1 MNNTLTIMVGLP
13 ASGKDFLIKNN
24 IDNALILSSD
34 NLRVELYG
42 YEDQTHNKEVFEEMN
57 RRTRNTGKENKNVI
71 YNATNINRGRR
82 VTLAQEMQKYFKYI
96 KVIVCVCSIKTLLYR
111 NKTRKERHLP
121 EDKLKQMIRSFQI
134 PTLYEYHYDDI
145 EYVWTET
152 KRRGF
157 ERDKIALLMDYDQH
171 NKHHSENLGIH
182 ILRTADYCKENGKAY
197 KAAIYH
203 DLGKPFCKTTD
214 EEGFNHFIGHP
225 NVSAYLEPF
234 HTPYFIGD
242 IYLKCLFSYIPTNQ
256 MSLLGGMY
264 EKQKAF
270 LHEYPSKKKEFSKFG
285 CDPKQYH
292 HVVRLYDIIKYA
304 ENKDILNFPFLRYS
318 GERAEYM
325 KKIKRGLNGLT
336 IEQIQKD
343 IETKIEEAKAILDNK
358 HYKFQEANLEEEI
371 GFYLKQKIKE
381 ALLNE

>member
-13 ASGKDFLIKNN
+13 ASGKDFFIKNN

-57 RRTRNTGKENKNVI
+57 RRTRNAGKENKNVI

-96 KVIVCVCSIKTLLYR
+96 KVIVCVCSVKTLLYR

-145 EYVWTET
+145 KYVWTET

-171 NKHHSENLGIH
+171 NRHHSENLGIH
-182 ILRTADYCKENGKAY
+182 ILRTADYCKENGKAC
-197 KAAIYH
+197 KAAVYH

-225 NVSAYLEPF
+225 NVSAYLYLTDTVGRDFEADVAMLIEF
-234 HTPYFIGD
+234 HDY
-242 IYLKCLFSYIPTNQ
+242 
-256 MSLLGGMY
+256 
-264 EKQKAF
+264 
-270 LHEYPSKKKEFSKFG
+270 
-285 CDPKQYH
+285 
-292 HVVRLYDIIKYA
+292 
-304 ENKDILNFPFLRYS
+304 ILNFQDFES
-318 GERAEYM
+318 M
-325 KKIKRGLNGLT
+325 KKKL
-336 IEQIQKD
+336 E
-343 IETKIEEAKAILDNK
+343 NK
-358 HYKFQEANLEEEI
+358 YPS
-371 GFYLKQKIKE
+371 LKEDFFE
-381 ALLNE
+381 ALKLLTEGDRLRPKGDA

>member
-13 ASGKDFLIKNN
+13 ASGKDFFIKNN

-57 RRTRNTGKENKNVI
+57 RRTINAGKENKNVI

-82 VTLAQEMQKYFKYI
+82 VILAQEMQKYFKYI
-96 KVIVCVCSIKTLLYR
+96 KVIVCACSIETLLYR

-157 ERDKIALLMDYDQH
+157 ERDRIALLMDYDQH
-171 NKHHSENLGIH
+171 NKHHSENLGMH
-182 ILRTADYCKENGKAY
+182 ILRTADYCKENSKAY
-197 KAAIYH
+197 KAAVYH

-225 NVSAYLEPF
+225 NVSAYLYLTDTVGRDFEADVAMLIEF
-234 HTPYFIGD
+234 HDYIFNFQNFESMKKKLENKYPSLKEDFFEALKLLTEGDRLRPKGD
-242 IYLKCLFSYIPTNQ
+242 I
-256 MSLLGGMY
+256 
-264 EKQKAF
+264 
-270 LHEYPSKKKEFSKFG
+270 
-285 CDPKQYH
+285 
-292 HVVRLYDIIKYA
+292 
-304 ENKDILNFPFLRYS
+304 
-318 GERAEYM
+318 
-325 KKIKRGLNGLT
+325 
-336 IEQIQKD
+336 
-343 IETKIEEAKAILDNK
+343 
-358 HYKFQEANLEEEI
+358 
-371 GFYLKQKIKE
+371 
-381 ALLNE
+381 

>member
-13 ASGKDFLIKNN
+13 ASGKDFFIKNN

-34 NLRVELYG
+34 DLRVELYG

-57 RRTRNTGKENKNVI
+57 RRTRNAGKENKNVI

-96 KVIVCVCSIKTLLYR
+96 KVIACVCSIKTLLYR

-134 PTLYEYHYDDI
+134 PTLYEYNYDDI
-145 EYVWTET
+145 KYVWTET
-152 KRRGF
+152 KRQEF

-182 ILRTADYCKENGKAY
+182 ILRTADYCKENSKAC
-197 KAAIYH
+197 KAAVYH

-225 NVSAYLEPF
+225 NVSAYLYLTDTVGRDFDADVALLIEF
-234 HTPYFIGD
+234 HDYIFNFQD
-242 IYLKCLFSYIPTNQ
+242 FESMKKKLKN
-256 MSLLGGMY
+256 
-264 EKQKAF
+264 K
-270 LHEYPSKKKEFSKFG
+270 YPS
-285 CDPKQYH
+285 
-292 HVVRLYDIIKYA
+292 L
-304 ENKDILNFPFLRYS
+304 KDDFF
-318 GERAEYM
+318 
-325 KKIKRGLNGLT
+325 
-336 IEQIQKD
+336 
-343 IETKIEEAKAILDNK
+343 
-358 HYKFQEANLEEEI
+358 
-371 GFYLKQKIKE
+371 E
-381 ALLNE
+381 ALKLLTEGDRLRPKGDV